1 MGGWYLFAT
10 FVPIV
15 NIWVSTFLSYLER
28 CQRRLRYPGL
38 NKVRM
43 KSKRVLYISQEI
55 APYLPETEI
64 SRVSRKLP
72 QHIQELKNEVRLF
85 MPRYG
90 LINER
95 RNQLHEV
102 IRLSGINMIINDKDH
117 PLIIKVASIPSAR
130 MQVYFID
137 NDDFFKRKSL
147 YGTMPKSGNDNDER
161 SIFFVRGALETVKK
175 LRWIPDLVHCHG
187 AFTALATIY
196 LRKVYHDDPYFKKS
210 KIIISIYNEPEP
222 VEIPEE
228 LFPKM
233 KFDNIK
239 SNAYAIMEGI
249 TDHKAMMKLAI
260 HHAHGV
266 VQGSETIDPEIM
278 AFIEQS
284 GKPFLPYAGEGD
296 GYAEAYNKFY
306 DSIL

>member
-1 MGGWYLFAT
+1 
-10 FVPIV
+10 
-15 NIWVSTFLSYLER
+15 
-28 CQRRLRYPGL
+28 
-38 NKVRM
+38 M

-55 APYLPETEI
+55 FPYLPETEI
-64 SRVSRKLP
+64 SKLSRNLP
-72 QHIQELKNEVRLF
+72 QFIQERKNEVRLF

-102 IRLSGINMIINDKDH
+102 IRLSGINMIINNNDH

-147 YGTMPKSGNDNDER
+147 YGPDNKGANDNDER

-175 LRWIPDLVHCHG
+175 LRWIPDLIHCHG
-187 AFTALATIY
+187 WFTALAMIY
-196 LRKVYHDDPYFKKS
+196 LKKVYHDDPCLKKA
-210 KIIISIYNEPEP
+210 KFIFTIYNDEEQC
-222 VEIPEE
+222 VMPEE
-228 LFPKM
+228 LFEKL

-239 SNAYAIMEGI
+239 TPSVAMMEGK
-249 TDHKAMMKLAI
+249 TDYKALMRLAI

-266 VQGSETIDPEIM
+266 VQGSEYIDPELM
-278 AFIEQS
+278 AYIE
-284 GKPFLPYAGEGD
+284 KTNTPFLPYQGTED
-296 GYAEAYNKFY
+296 YADAYNEFY
-306 DSIL
+306 DKIV